1 VTTRRTLF
9 WHSVMP
15 RTVEESTT
23 LAIDAGG
30 QVGQA
35 PGRPGGGLP
44 TAQGRSSHTF
54 GISAKVVSRVTW
66 VEGE

>member
-30 QVGQA
+30 QVGTGAREARWRTPYRAGSVQPHIRDFSQSCQ
-35 PGRPGGGLP
+35 PGHLG
-44 TAQGRSSHTF
+44 
-54 GISAKVVSRVTW
+54 
-66 VEGE
+66 